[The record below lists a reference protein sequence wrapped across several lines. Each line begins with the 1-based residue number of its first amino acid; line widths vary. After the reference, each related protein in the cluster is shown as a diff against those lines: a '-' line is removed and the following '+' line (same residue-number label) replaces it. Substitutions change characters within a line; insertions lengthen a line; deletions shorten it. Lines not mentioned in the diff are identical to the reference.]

1 MIPPSV
7 GGGMSA
13 GAYRELL
20 TTAPGNAF
28 DADSDTP
35 DLRRLY
41 TPDSHRLALDP
52 GVTVVRGGRGSG
64 KTVWFKV
71 LSDDRLRKIAA
82 EAYKLPR
89 LNSVI
94 TANGFGTAV
103 GPNSYPGPATI
114 RRILNSEVEPA
125 DIWTAVILVA
135 LNVEQIAMIQGWENK
150 AVWARNNPEAY
161 EEALWKAD
169 QQASA
174 DHVIQLLLFDGL
186 DHLHSD
192 RTVADQMV
200 SGLLKAALG
209 LRLATRNIRAKVFIR
224 PDMYESASRNF
235 ADASKLGANAAD
247 LTWSTE
253 NLYGLLFHQLG
264 NGERESAVDFRR
276 VTGSWRAEQSE
287 RFVPPAD
294 VVADS
299 KRQEEIFVDMAGW
312 YMGANH
318 RKGYTYTWL
327 PNHLQDGNWQVS
339 PRSFLRAVSKA
350 AEVTRDSF
358 ASYELALHHDAIRQG
373 VQAASQVR
381 VDEIKEDIP
390 WAAVAGGMLRGQQ
403 VPIDATTVV
412 ECWREGA
419 LATQLRALHADGSV
433 GSGPKDMED
442 YDGLIQQLVEL
453 GVMTW
458 RTTGKLDLP
467 DVYRIAFDIG
477 RKGGVRRPVR

>member
-1 MIPPSV
+1 
-7 GGGMSA
+7 MSA

-28 DADSDTP
+28 DADSDAP

-52 GVTVVRGGRGSG
+52 DVTVVRGGRGSG

-71 LSDDRLRKIAA
+71 LSDDRLRVIAA

-89 LNSVI
+89 LNGVV
-94 TANGFGTAV
+94 TANGFGTAL
-103 GPNSYPGPATI
+103 GPESYPGPATI
-114 RRILNSEVEPA
+114 RKILDSDVDPA
-125 DIWTAVILVA
+125 EIWTAVVLVA
-135 LNVEQIAMIQGWENK
+135 LNVEQILTIKGWEHRV
-150 AVWARNNPEAY
+150 AWARNNPEAY
-161 EEALWKAD
+161 EVALWEAD
-169 QQASA
+169 QKAGA
-174 DHVIQLLLFDGL
+174 ERVIQLLLFDGL

-192 RTVADQMV
+192 RGIADQMV
-200 SGLLKAALG
+200 SGLLKTALG
-209 LRLATRNIRAKVFIR
+209 LRLATQNIRAKVFIR

-264 NGERESAVDFRR
+264 NGEGEAAAAFRQ
-276 VTGSWRAEQSE
+276 VSGSWRAGQNG
-287 RFVPPAD
+287 RFVPPVD

-299 KRQEEIFVDMAGW
+299 QRQEEIFVGMAGW

-358 ASYELALHHDAIRQG
+358 ASYELALHYDAIRQG

-381 VDEIKEDIP
+381 VDEIREDIR
-390 WAAVAGGMLRGQQ
+390 WAAIAGEMLSGQQ
-403 VPIDATTVV
+403 VPIDAGTVV
-412 ECWREGA
+412 ACWREGD
-419 LATQLRALHADGSV
+419 LVGKLEALHPDGSV
-433 GSGPKDMED
+433 GSGPKNMADHK
-442 YDGLIQQLVEL
+442 GLIDQLVEL

-477 RKGGVRRPVR
+477 RKGGVRRPTR